1 MGSNYRNKIS
11 LREDLATFRDVLRY
25 HIAIEWKKIISSF

>member
-11 LREDLATFRDVLRY
+11 LREDLTTFRDVLRY